1 MIKII
6 KFFVFLIIILFS
18 MLWAY
23 ENKDKIDSLKGKLK
37 KFKKQSYSVEKSVE
51 EIINV
56 EANAFNI
63 EVTKLF
69 DLKDKTSF
77 ILNEINENQF
87 NLNDVKFYLQNGY
100 LVSKEKSE
108 QLKLN
113 NNYTLEFN
121 GGLKSIFFYEGNTY
135 GLVTSLSNSCYYASI
150 VNLKKRAEL
159 FNTDC
164 LPKIEEDDIIDFNGI
179 GSSIVEEDEY
189 FLISVGTPTTKAENI
204 EKLAQNKNSYY
215 GKILKINKS
224 QLNENKITPEIFSI
238 GHRNPQGLT
247 KLNSEIFSVEHGP
260 KGGDELNKIKK
271 DHNYGWPQVSF
282 GTKYLYD
289 EDGSSYLKSHEDK
302 GFEPPLFAFVPSVGI
317 SALNNCPSKLKNY
330 YKKNCL
336 IALSLNGNNLRPGN
350 SLIIFLLDNKLEKV
364 QSVEKIFIRSN
375 YALRHFLTNKS
386 NNIFEDNEGS
396 IYLSIDAKG
405 IYKMKFK
412 DFR

>member
-6 KFFVFLIIILFS
+6 KFFVFFIIILIS

-69 DLKDKTSF
+69 DLKNKTSF
-77 ILNEINENQF
+77 ILSETNKNKF
-87 NLNDVKFYLQNGY
+87 NLNDVKVYLQNGY
-100 LVSKEKSE
+100 VVSKEKNE

-121 GGLKSIFFYEGNTY
+121 GGLKSIFFYDGNTY
-135 GLVTSLSNSCYYASI
+135 GLATSLNDGCYYASI
-150 VNLKKRAEL
+150 VNLKKGTEL

-189 FLISVGTPTTKAENI
+189 FLISVGTPTTNAKNI
-204 EKLAQNKNSYY
+204 ERLAQNKNSYY
-215 GKILKINKS
+215 GKILKISKL
-224 QLNENKITPEIFSI
+224 QLNQNKISPEIFSI

-271 DHNYGWPQVSF
+271 DHNYGWPLVSF

-289 EDGSSYLKSHEDK
+289 DDGSSYLISHEDK
-302 GFEPPLFAFVPSVGI
+302 GFESPLFAFVPSVGI

-336 IALSLNGNNLRPGN
+336 IALSLNGNNLRKGN

-364 QSVEKIFIRSN
+364 QSVEKILINSN
-375 YALRHFLTNKS
+375 YPLRHFLTNKS

-396 IYLSIDAKG
+396 IYVSVDSKG
-405 IYKMKFK
+405 IYKIKFK

>member
-51 EIINV
+51 ETINV

-63 EVTKLF
+63 EIIKLF

-77 ILNEINENQF
+77 ILYETNETRF
-87 NLNDVKFYLQNGY
+87 NLNDIKVYLQNGY
-100 LVSKEKSE
+100 VVSKDKSE

-135 GLVTSLSNSCYYASI
+135 GLVTSLKDGCYYASI
-150 VNLKKRAEL
+150 VNLNKGAEL

-189 FLISVGTPTTKAENI
+189 FLISVGTPTTKAKNI
-204 EKLAQNKNSYY
+204 ERLAQNKNSYY
-215 GKILKINKS
+215 GKILKISKS

-247 KLNSEIFSVEHGP
+247 KFNSEIFSVEHGP

-271 DHNYGWPQVSF
+271 IIIM
-282 GTKYLYD
+282 
-289 EDGSSYLKSHEDK
+289 DGPK
-302 GFEPPLFAFVPSVGI
+302 
-317 SALNNCPSKLKNY
+317 
-330 YKKNCL
+330 
-336 IALSLNGNNLRPGN
+336 
-350 SLIIFLLDNKLEKV
+350 FLLV
-364 QSVEKIFIRSN
+364 QN
-375 YALRHFLTNKS
+375 TYMM
-386 NNIFEDNEGS
+386 
-396 IYLSIDAKG
+396 
-405 IYKMKFK
+405 KMVLLI
-412 DFR
+412 